1 MQSIQ
6 AAVVTV
12 SDKGAAGQRADV
24 SGPLLADLLRK
35 LGAEVVHQAIVPDER
50 AEIERM
56 LLTLADELRV
66 DLVVTTGGTGLT
78 PRDVTPEAT
87 RAVIEREAPGLAE
100 ALRFEG
106 YRRTPLAVLSRG
118 VAGVRGGTLIVNLPG
133 SPKAVR
139 EGMETLAPILPHA
152 IRMLRGLDTEHG
164 NLEMHLPEVGVA

>member
-12 SDKGAAGQRADV
+12 SDKGAAGQREDV
-24 SGPLLADLLRK
+24 SGPLLVDLLRK
-35 LGAEVVHQAIVPDER
+35 LGAHVVHQAIVPDEQ
-50 AEIERM
+50 AEIARA
-56 LLTLADELRV
+56 LLMLADEMCV

-100 ALRFEG
+100 VLRFEG
-106 YRRTPLAVLSRG
+106 YRMTPLAVLSRG
-118 VAGVRGGTLIVNLPG
+118 VAGIRGRTLIVNLPG

-152 IRMLRGLDTEHG
+152 IKMLRGVDTEHA
-164 NLEMHLPEVGVA
+164 PSEVGLA